1 MTYTST
7 RPSLPGE
14 RELPG
19 EGNAKAK
26 LASIMAAYALQ
37 EWALHRDTDLSD
49 WSDLRSSMDS
59 TSHDILELLSDYDVD
74 ESDCNRDV
82 IDDVIWQFLQ
92 SEALSCEVRS
102 SWYTAGD
109 EAPQPSEFRIWL
121 TFGGPSC
128 WICGDFY
135 DDGSGIDDETLQVKF
150 SWASIDHSLPL
161 NDNAVAALAWFCESL
176 AC

>member
-1 MTYTST
+1 MTQTIT

-14 RELPG
+14 PELPG
-19 EGNAKAK
+19 ESNAKAK
-26 LASIMAAYALQ
+26 LAGIMAAYALQ

-92 SEALSCEVRS
+92 AEALSCEVRS
-102 SWYTAGD
+102 SWYSAGD

-128 WICGDFY
+128 WIRGEFAGYGVDV
-135 DDGSGIDDETLQVKF
+135 ETLQLCF
-150 SWASIDHSLPL
+150 SWASIEHTLPL
-161 NDNAVAALAWFCESL
+161 SQDATDALAWFCESL
-176 AC
+176 VC